1 MLYSVYRLK
10 VQQRLKQKNMH
21 CFKQHPRQ
29 PQKSHEQDILQI
41 TTSSDEMIDLCIL
54 WDALP

>member
-10 VQQRLKQKNMH
+10 VQQRLKEKMH
-21 CFKQHPRQ
+21 HFKQHPGQ

-41 TTSSDEMIDLCIL
+41 TTVSGEMIDLCIL

>member
-1 MLYSVYRLK
+1 
-10 VQQRLKQKNMH
+10 MH
-21 CFKQHPRQ
+21 RFKQHPGK

-41 TTSSDEMIDLCIL
+41 TTSSDEMIDLRIL

>member
-1 MLYSVYRLK
+1 
-10 VQQRLKQKNMH
+10 MH
-21 CFKQHPRQ
+21 CFKQHPGQ